1 MLAGFELLNIHRLI
15 LFLVIAT
22 DLSAGKGF
30 VRVLRGFMDKPLLI
44 LLLFTKTISC
54 LDPKW
59 LDWFIGFVEGDGS
72 FFVTGGKLCFNI
84 TQKDIKVLHHIQ
96 EVLGFGWFW
105 FLQSLR
111 FPKMRSTENF

>member
-15 LFLVIAT
+15 LFLVIART
-22 DLSAGKGF
+22 YQQEKDSPGSSEALCKTSF
-30 VRVLRGFMDKPLLI
+30 D
-44 LLLFTKTISC
+44 FTSFYKNYKFI
-54 LDPKW
+54 DPKW
-59 LDWFIGFVEGDGS
+59 LEWFIGFVEGDGS

-111 FPKMRSTENF
+111 FP